1 MNLSNFTTK
10 PFVEAV
16 KDLFDDLNV
25 PVNYLSDD
33 PARPQDILKDTF
45 KDNAV
50 FRLMDE
56 VYFVGMVDDAAFQG
70 NKSTSIDDIR
80 SDYDGILIFGVTLHL
95 RENGLLPKRSQLA
108 EIARAFN
115 REFCYTPVVVIF
127 RYSDG
132 QKHYIAFAN
141 TQRLAYVQSWREGE
155 KTGKVALLR
164 NIDVEHPH
172 RGHLDILNQLRIQT
186 TGPKAVNSFTKLY
199 EFWQDVFNIEVL
211 NRKFYEELSNWYFW
225 AMDQIEFPDDE
236 DRDRKSRNAKNLIR
250 MITRII
256 FIWFMKEKRLIPANL
271 FDKSYVDTLLNYGDA
286 TGSTY
291 YKAILQNLFFATLNT
306 PMRKDNRQSRIFID
320 DAKKFGFV
328 NDGYL
333 QQGYYRYSRF
343 IKDKEAFLKEFD
355 NIPFLNGGLFES
367 LDKKVD
373 DKEIRIDCFS
383 DRLKNETRL
392 KVPDYLF
399 FSREEQE
406 TDLSAYLENG
416 NHKKV
421 RGLITILDSYNFTV
435 EENTPLDEEV
445 ALDPELLG
453 NAFENLLASYNPET
467 ATTARKSTGSFYTP
481 PEIVDY
487 MVKES
492 LIQHFS
498 VLLGND
504 ENHREKLRS
513 LFSYTDN
520 GNPFDDE
527 DDTHKILVGIE
538 KIKILDPACGS
549 GAFPMGIL
557 HNLVLALHKLDPENQ
572 KWKANLLAKVPVE
585 LKSEVEQSLENKSL
599 DYIRKLGLIENCIF
613 GVDIQEIAIQIS
625 KLRFFISLLIEQ
637 EVDDKKPNRD
647 IRALPNLETK
657 FVAANSLINLE
668 TDSDKSFS
676 HFKNAEVEALEK
688 KLFDIREKIFYTN
701 SRSEKIKLEKQLTE
715 LRFRLKD
722 EFTNLNFPNDKTD
735 KITSWDPF
743 DQNTH
748 ADWFDPEWM
757 FGIKD
762 GFDIV
767 IGNPPYVSTK
777 GINESDKKI
786 LEKQFGFADDLY
798 THFYFKGMELLKEHG
813 VLSFITSKT
822 FWTIQTKKNL
832 RTLILKNKLLQLFDT
847 ANPFKAVMVD
857 TCVILVQKVQ
867 DSSAEYSFTYLDGTK
882 DLSKPGLQTGNIS
895 CYRNSPNQVFF
906 PITELNLRI
915 YERYGKKVNE
925 LLNNWWD
932 KISTS
937 KNIEKNKK
945 ELEKYRASLQSGDI
959 TLLGLITEG
968 GQGLATA
975 NNGKYIG
982 VLEGTKWAENIKKQ
996 RPEKLLLAARFCSEN
1011 QINNKSDAIRFLDTL
1026 DETDIRKLFD
1036 ELKEKFGRDVFGQG
1050 WLYRIVS
1057 PTEIADV
1064 NSLTDDEML
1073 NGIISERT
1081 FVPYDKGDKD
1091 GNRWYA
1097 PTPYYI
1103 DWSRENVKFLKENSG
1118 KKGEGMPVIRNP
1130 QFYFREGFCWSD
1142 IHTLL
1147 IKCRYKTN
1155 GIHDVKSMSLFSIN
1169 DEEIPNYYF
1178 TSLLN
1183 STLLSNYDFFFVNN
1197 TQTFQINDARQL
1209 PIIIPNA
1216 AQLHVF
1222 ENIFNRAVAL
1232 QKDKFSGKIS
1242 ELLAERELDKIQKE
1256 LDKFV
1261 EGMYLC

>member
-16 KDLFDDLNV
+16 KDLFADLNV
-25 PVNYLSDD
+25 PVNYISDD

-50 FRLMDE
+50 FRLMDD

-70 NKSTSIDDIR
+70 NKSTSIDNIR
-80 SDYDGILIFGVTLHL
+80 SDYDGILIFGVTLNQRHK
-95 RENGLLPKRSQLA
+95 GLLPKRSQLA

-132 QKHYIAFAN
+132 KKQYIAFAN
-141 TQRLAYVQSWREGE
+141 TQRLAYAQSWREGE
-155 KTGKVALLR
+155 KAGKVALLR

-186 TGPKAVNSFTKLY
+186 TGPKAINSFTKLY
-199 EFWQDVFNIEVL
+199 QFWQDVFSIEVL
-211 NRKFYEELSNWYFW
+211 NQKFYEELSNWYFW
-225 AMDQIEFPDDE
+225 AMDQVEFPDDE

-306 PMRKDNRQSRIFID
+306 PMRKDNPKSRIFIA

-343 IKDKEAFLKEFD
+343 ITDKEAFLKEFD

-373 DKEIRIDCFS
+373 GRVIRIDCFS
-383 DRLKNETRL
+383 DHSKNETRL

-399 FSREEQE
+399 FSREEQDA
-406 TDLSAYLENG
+406 DLSAYLENG

-421 RGLITILDSYNFTV
+421 RGLITILESYNFTV

-453 NAFENLLASYNPET
+453 NVFENLLASYNPET
-467 ATTARKSTGSFYTP
+467 ATTARKSTGSYYTP
-481 PEIVDY
+481 REIVDY
-487 MVKES
+487 MVTES

-498 VLLGND
+498 VLLGD
-504 ENHREKLRS
+504 DDNHREKLRC
-513 LFSYTDN
+513 LFSYADS
-520 GNPFDDE
+520 GNPFDNE
-527 DDTHKILVGIE
+527 EETNKILSGIE
-538 KIKILDPACGS
+538 NIKILDPACGS
-549 GAFPMGIL
+549 GAFPMSIL

-585 LKSEVEQSLENKSL
+585 LKAEVEQSLENKSL

-637 EVDDKKPNRD
+637 EVDDNKPNRD

-668 TDSDKSFS
+668 TDSEKSFS

-701 SRSEKIKLEKQLTE
+701 SRSEKIRLEKQLTE
-715 LRFRLKD
+715 LRSRLKD
-722 EFTNLNFPNDKTD
+722 EFTNLGYPNDKTD

-757 FGIKD
+757 FGIRD

-767 IGNPPYVSTK
+767 IGNPPYIQLQKACNGSLK
-777 GINESDKKI
+777 Y
-786 LEKQFGFADDLY
+786 ADLY
-798 THFYFKGMELLKEHG
+798 KNQSFTTFERMGDIYGLFYEKGMSLLREGGH
-813 VLSFITSKT
+813 LAFITSNKWMRAGYGEKLRRFFT
-822 FWTIQTKKNL
+822 QYNPKILIDLGPGVFNNATVDTNILLIQKAKNQNNL
-832 RTLILKNKLLQLFDT
+832 R
-847 ANPFKAVMVD
+847 AV
-857 TCVILVQKVQ
+857 T
-867 DSSAEYSFTYLDGTK
+867 
-882 DLSKPGLQTGNIS
+882 
-895 CYRNSPNQVFF
+895 
-906 PITELNLRI
+906 
-915 YERYGKKVNE
+915 VN
-925 LLNNWWD
+925 
-932 KISTS
+932 
-937 KNIEKNKK
+937 EKNKNQ
-945 ELEKYRASLQSGDI
+945 LDFAALLRQNG
-959 TLLGLITEG
+959 TLLTNLS
-968 GQGLATA
+968 ADA
-975 NNGKYIG
+975 WFIG
-982 VLEGTKWAENIKKQ
+982 SNAEQ
-996 RPEKLLLAARFCSEN
+996 
-1011 QINNKSDAIRFLDTL
+1011 Q
-1026 DETDIRKLFD
+1026 
-1036 ELKEKFGRDVFGQG
+1036 LKEKIERIGKPLKDWNVNIYYGIKTGLNEAFIIDSDKRQEILDHCRDEEERRRTETVIKPILRGRDIKRYAYNWAGLWVIGTFPA
-1050 WLYRIVS
+1050 LHLDIEDY
-1057 PTEIADV
+1057 P
-1064 NSLTDDEML
+1064 SLKK
-1073 NGIISERT
+1073 
-1081 FVPYDKGDKD
+1081 Y
-1091 GNRWYA
+1091 
-1097 PTPYYI
+1097 
-1103 DWSRENVKFLKENSG
+1103 FLDHFDIRQLEQSG
-1118 KKGEGMPVIRNP
+1118 KKYPELGFDARKKTTNEWFETQDTIAYYPEFEKEKIIYPNMAYKLMAVYDNENYYTNQKCFIITGGRIKYLCALFNSIIEFWYFKKIGATLGNNGFEMSKIFIENLPIPPISAANEPLVRQIESLVDAILSAKKDNP
-1130 QFYFREGFCWSD
+1130 AADTAALEQQIDCLVYRLYD
-1142 IHTLL
+1142 LT
-1147 IKCRYKTN
+1147 
-1155 GIHDVKSMSLFSIN
+1155 
-1169 DEEIPNYYF
+1169 DEEIE
-1178 TSLLN
+1178 
-1183 STLLSNYDFFFVNN
+1183 
-1197 TQTFQINDARQL
+1197 I
-1209 PIIIPNA
+1209 
-1216 AQLHVF
+1216 
-1222 ENIFNRAVAL
+1222 
-1232 QKDKFSGKIS
+1232 
-1242 ELLAERELDKIQKE
+1242 
-1256 LDKFV
+1256 V
-1261 EGMYLC
+1261 EGEK

>member
-16 KDLFDDLNV
+16 KDLFADLNV

-50 FRLMDE
+50 FRLMDDI
-56 VYFVGMVDDAAFQG
+56 YFVGMVDDAAFQG
-70 NKSTSIDDIR
+70 NKSTSIDNIR
-80 SDYDGILIFGVTLHL
+80 SDYNGILIFGVTLHL

-115 REFCYTPVVVIF
+115 REFYYTPVMVIF

-141 TQRLAYVQSWREGE
+141 TQRLAYSQSWREGE
-155 KTGKVALLR
+155 KIGKVALLR

-172 RGHLDILNQLRIQT
+172 RGHLDILNQLRVQT
-186 TGPKAVNSFTKLY
+186 TGPKAVNSFSKLY
-199 EFWQDVFNIEVL
+199 QFWQDVFNIEVL

-225 AMDQIEFPDDE
+225 AMDQVEFPDDE

-271 FDKSYVDTLLNYGDA
+271 FVKSYVDRLLNYGDA

-306 PMRKDNRQSRIFID
+306 PMRKDNQQSRIFIE

-343 IKDKEAFLKEFD
+343 ITDKEAFLKEFD

-373 DKEIRIDCFS
+373 DRVIRIDCFS
-383 DRLKNETRL
+383 DHPKNETRL

-453 NAFENLLASYNPET
+453 SVFENLLASYNPET

-481 PEIVDY
+481 PVIVDY

-513 LFSYTDN
+513 LFSYSDN
-520 GNPFDDE
+520 SNPFDDE
-527 DDTHKILVGIE
+527 VDTRKMLVGIE

-549 GAFPMGIL
+549 GAFPMSIL

-585 LKSEVEQSLENKSL
+585 LKAEVEKSLENKSL

-637 EVDDKKPNRD
+637 EVDDNKPNRD

-668 TDSDKSFS
+668 TDSDKSDL

-688 KLFDIREKIFYTN
+688 KLFDIREKIFYNN
-701 SRSEKIKLEKQLTE
+701 SRSEKIKLEKRLTE

-722 EFTNLNFPNDKTD
+722 EFTNLGYPNDKTD

-767 IGNPPYVSTK
+767 IGNPPYGIKFSENEKEYFKKHYLSTK
-777 GINESDKKI
+777 TISGKQKGSVDSFSLFIEKGFNILKKNGNLIYIVPISITSSDSMTALHNL
-786 LEKQFGFADDLY
+786 LEKNCKLIKISSYAVRPQPIFQNAVINTSILFFIKTLTPVEQILCTKMYRKGRGFDLKTLLENLQFIDVKNYKLHGRYPKISLPIETRILY
-798 THFYFKGMELLKEHG
+798 KLF
-813 VLSFITSKT
+813 SIKT
-822 FWTIQTKKNL
+822 K
-832 RTLILKNKLLQLFDT
+832 
-847 ANPFKAVMVD
+847 
-857 TCVILVQKVQ
+857 
-867 DSSAEYSFTYLDGTK
+867 TK
-882 DLSKPGLQTGNIS
+882 DLQKNDGKTLYYRTTGGRYFKVITNYSTGSTKEKGMLIDKHFCDAIGAILS
-895 CYRNSPNQVFF
+895 SNLFFWYYQIYSNNLDLKSYEIESF
-906 PITELNLRI
+906 PIP
-915 YERYGKKVNE
+915 VNE
-925 LLNNWWD
+925 LTEERIKVIEMLYGEYLKDIEENVQIRTTTKYAHID
-932 KISTS
+932 SFKEYKIRKS
-937 KNIEKNKK
+937 KKII
-945 ELEKYRASLQSGDI
+945 DVI
-959 TLLGLITEG
+959 DD
-968 GQGLATA
+968 
-975 NNGKYIG
+975 YIG
-982 VLEGTKWAENIKKQ
+982 PLYG
-996 RPEKLLLAARFCSEN
+996 L
-1011 QINNKSDAIRFLDTL
+1011 NK
-1026 DETDIRKLFD
+1026 
-1036 ELKEKFGRDVFGQG
+1036 
-1050 WLYRIVS
+1050 
-1057 PTEIADV
+1057 
-1064 NSLTDDEML
+1064 
-1073 NGIISERT
+1073 
-1081 FVPYDKGDKD
+1081 
-1091 GNRWYA
+1091 
-1097 PTPYYI
+1097 
-1103 DWSRENVKFLKENSG
+1103 
-1118 KKGEGMPVIRNP
+1118 
-1130 QFYFREGFCWSD
+1130 
-1142 IHTLL
+1142 
-1147 IKCRYKTN
+1147 
-1155 GIHDVKSMSLFSIN
+1155 
-1169 DEEIPNYYF
+1169 EEIEFIKNYEIEF
-1178 TSLLN
+1178 RLT
-1183 STLLSNYDFFFVNN
+1183 
-1197 TQTFQINDARQL
+1197 
-1209 PIIIPNA
+1209 
-1216 AQLHVF
+1216 
-1222 ENIFNRAVAL
+1222 ENEE
-1232 QKDKFSGKIS
+1232 D
-1242 ELLAERELDKIQKE
+1242 
-1256 LDKFV
+1256 
-1261 EGMYLC
+1261 